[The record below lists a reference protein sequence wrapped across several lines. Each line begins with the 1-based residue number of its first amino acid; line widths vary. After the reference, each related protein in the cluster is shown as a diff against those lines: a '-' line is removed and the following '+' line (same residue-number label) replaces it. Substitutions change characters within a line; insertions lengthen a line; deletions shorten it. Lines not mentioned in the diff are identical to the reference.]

1 MAKKNSFI
9 FYYEWANVLQKLP
22 AEDVKSVVLALVKY
36 SKEGE
41 LSALSPVADIAFT
54 AFQQRIDNDS
64 EKWESVCKSRSENGK
79 RGGRPS
85 DKDKDGSSENQTKA
99 KKANGFSE
107 NQTKAKKAEYD
118 YDYDYDCDNDCDND
132 YDYDYDYDYDF
143 PPPYPPQRGENAD
156 EFQNQDRGESLKV
169 ETAGGNTNH
178 STTLDDDFDTFWK
191 AYPKKADKQKAL
203 KAWQKLKPDKEML
216 NAMLAAI
223 ERHKQSDKQWHR
235 DDGQYIPYPAS
246 WLNGRRWEDE
256 DGVDLTAESPK
267 DKPSY
272 DLDKFIKHAKD
283 NILKIDADGH
293 TYTVPR
299 NETE

>member
-1 MAKKNSFI
+1 MADKKSFV
-9 FYYEWANVLQKLP
+9 FYHEWGAVLQKLP
-22 AEDVKSVVLALVKY
+22 PEDAIGVVFALIEY
-36 SKEGE
+36 SENGTVPQ
-41 LSALSPVADIAFT
+41 LSPIADIVFT
-54 AFQQRIDNDS
+54 AFKPSMDRGIES
-64 EKWESVCKSRSENGK
+64 WEKTCKRNSENIKKRWGNNDDTKNTTGK
-79 RGGRPS
+79 SGISKNTKNTDSDSDSDSDSDYNIIPPNGGQS
-85 DKDKDGSSENQTKA
+85 ADKI
-99 KKANGFSE
+99 
-107 NQTKAKKAEYD
+107 
-118 YDYDYDCDNDCDND
+118 
-132 YDYDYDYDYDF
+132 
-143 PPPYPPQRGENAD
+143 
-156 EFQNQDRGESLKV
+156 QNQGESLTVLK
-169 ETAGGNTNH
+169 TAGGNTRH
-178 STTLDDDFDTFWK
+178 STTLDEDFNAFWE

-272 DLDKFIKHAKD
+272 DLDKILKHAKD
-283 NILKIDADGH
+283 SILKIDADGH